1 MPPKLAGANFVLVAK
16 TDAAVAS
23 LVVEV
28 RIADVHLVVVCS
40 DVIRLGALDCHE
52 TGASQLRCG

>member
-1 MPPKLAGANFVLVAK
+1 MQPKLAGANFVLAAK

-28 RIADVHLVVVCS
+28 TIADVHSVVVCS
-40 DVIRLGALDCHE
+40 NAIRLGALDSHE
-52 TGASQLRCG
+52 TGASQLRRR